1 MKDVFSIGDIS
12 KFFNIPTSTLRFWEK
27 KGLLSPR
34 KEDNNYREYSLP
46 DLMKISDIVF
56 YKNLGIPL
64 KDILNLKNKNVKDQA
79 LFCNEHLKDLELQKE
94 FINRQIQTL
103 KQHQKALNIINELK
117 DEDYII
123 TDIDTECIVSFEL
136 TQKEK
141 IKMYIKNP
149 YLYSR
154 VQHSDYLE
162 EEKRGITV
170 LKSNVLNKNDIIWEN
185 NNRRYAVCLMK
196 EEVNEDYPNNINILL
211 SKVQKKYETGYII
224 SRFLTSAMEDGILYD
239 FYKTYIEIKKEIN

>member
-64 KDILNLKNKNVKDQA
+64 KDILNLKNKNIIEQEF
-79 LFCNEHLKDLELQKE
+79 FCSEHLKELESQKAL
-94 FINRQIQTL
+94 INRQIQRL

-117 DEDYII
+117 DKDYII
-123 TDIDTECIVSFEL
+123 ADIDTECIVSFEL

-154 VQHSDYLE
+154 VQHSNATDKE
-162 EEKRGITV
+162 QRGITII
-170 LKSNVLNKNDIIWEN
+170 KPKNNNDIIWQKN
-185 NNRRYAVCLMK
+185 NNKYAVCLMK
-196 EEVNEDYPNNINILL
+196 EEVVKDYPNNLNSLL

-224 SRFLTSAMEDGILYD
+224 SRFLTSAREENKIYD
-239 FYKTYIEIKKEIN
+239 FYKTYIEIKKEID